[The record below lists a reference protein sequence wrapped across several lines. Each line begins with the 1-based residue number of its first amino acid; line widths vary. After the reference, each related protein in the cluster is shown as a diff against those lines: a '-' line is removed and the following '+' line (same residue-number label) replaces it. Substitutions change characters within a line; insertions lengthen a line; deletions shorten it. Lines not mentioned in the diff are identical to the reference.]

1 MIQKDPAAR
10 LTAREYI
17 DLQRDKAFPEYF
29 YSFLNDYIKAFSSL
43 HRFSDEKIHLYVIFF
58 YINL

>member
-10 LTAREYI
+10 LTAREYL
-17 DLQRDKAFPEYF
+17 DLQRDKAFPKYF
-29 YSFLNDYIKAFSSL
+29 YSFLNDYMKAISSF
-43 HRFSDEKIHLYVIFF
+43 RTFSDEKIDLYVIFF